1 MPTLHMTTPPA
12 QATTTLIDAPIII
25 VGSGFAAWQLVK
37 AMRRQNA
44 QQPILLITADDG
56 CDYNKPDLS
65 HIFTRQTEADSMVR
79 ADAATLA
86 AELNI
91 EILTQTRVTALEP
104 KQHLLHTASATL
116 RYSKLVLA
124 VGAHSVIPPLPDNA
138 AQHCMTL
145 NSLQDYRQHAA
156 RLQQMPSVLIVGGG
170 LIGTE
175 LGMDAALAGKRVIM
189 TDLAPRLLPRQLPA
203 LISQALQQQMQ
214 EHGVRF
220 KLGCTLTV
228 LQRSDNGE
236 WAITFSDGSRYQA
249 AEILCTAG
257 LRPEIT
263 LAQRAGLQ
271 TDRGIVTDAY
281 LATSEEDI
289 FALGDCAQVAGE
301 VYAYLQPILLCA
313 AALAKTLL
321 GQPTAVRIPT
331 QSVRVKTPLLPL
343 QIAGTLTGHL
353 ASEEVGT
360 QQIVLND
367 PKGMTLWQ
375 LDAEQKRC
383 GFVAAGEHQ
392 KQAMAMLKMLG
403 QPFEIAPRQ

>member
-12 QATTTLIDAPIII
+12 QATPTLVDAPIII

-44 QQPILLITADDG
+44 PQPILLITADDG

-65 HIFTRQTEADSMVR
+65 HIFTRQTKADSMVR

-124 VGAHSVIPPLPDNA
+124 VGAHSVIPPLPDDA

-175 LGMDAALAGKRVIM
+175 LGMDAALAGKQVIM
-189 TDLAPRLLPRQLPA
+189 TDLAPRLLARQLPA

-220 KLGCTLTV
+220 KLGCTLTA
-228 LQRSDNGE
+228 LQRSDSGE

-263 LAQRAGLQ
+263 LAQRAGLH

-343 QIAGTLTGHL
+343 QIAGTLASHL

-360 QQIVLND
+360 QQIVLSD

-403 QPFEIAPRQ
+403 QPFEIAPH

>member
-12 QATTTLIDAPIII
+12 QATTTLVDAPIII

-124 VGAHSVIPPLPDNA
+124 VGAHSVIPPLPDDA

-175 LGMDAALAGKRVIM
+175 LGMDAALAGKQVIM
-189 TDLAPRLLPRQLPA
+189 TDLAPRLLARQLPA

-220 KLGCTLTV
+220 KLGCTLTA
-228 LQRSDNGE
+228 LQRSDSGE

-263 LAQRAGLQ
+263 LAQRAGLH

-331 QSVRVKTPLLPL
+331 ESVRVKTPLLPL
-343 QIAGTLTGHL
+343 QIAGTLASHL

-360 QQIVLND
+360 QQIVLSD

-403 QPFEIAPRQ
+403 QPFEIAPH

>member
-12 QATTTLIDAPIII
+12 QATTTLVDAPIII

-44 QQPILLITADDG
+44 PQPILLITADDG

-65 HIFTRQTEADSMVR
+65 HIFTRQTKADSMVR

-124 VGAHSVIPPLPDNA
+124 VGAHSVIPPLPDDA

-175 LGMDAALAGKRVIM
+175 LGMDAALAGKQVIM
-189 TDLAPRLLPRQLPA
+189 TDLAPRLLARQLPA

-220 KLGCTLTV
+220 KLGCTLTA
-228 LQRSDNGE
+228 LQRSDSGE

-263 LAQRAGLQ
+263 LAQRAGLH

-343 QIAGTLTGHL
+343 QIAGTLASHL

-360 QQIVLND
+360 QQIVLSD

-392 KQAMAMLKMLG
+392 KQPMAMLKMLG
-403 QPFEIAPRQ
+403 QPFEIAPH

>member
-12 QATTTLIDAPIII
+12 QATTTLVDAPIII

-37 AMRRQNA
+37 AMRRQNTP
-44 QQPILLITADDG
+44 QPILLITADDG

-124 VGAHSVIPPLPDNA
+124 VGAHSVIPPLPDDA

-175 LGMDAALAGKRVIM
+175 LGMDAALAGKQVIM
-189 TDLAPRLLPRQLPA
+189 TDLAPRLLARQLPA

-220 KLGCTLTV
+220 KLGCTLTA
-228 LQRSDNGE
+228 LQRSDSGE

-263 LAQRAGLQ
+263 LAQRAGLH

-331 QSVRVKTPLLPL
+331 ESVRVKTPLLPL
-343 QIAGTLTGHL
+343 QIAGTLASHL

-360 QQIVLND
+360 QQIVLSD

-403 QPFEIAPRQ
+403 QPFEIAPH

>member
-12 QATTTLIDAPIII
+12 QATTTLVDAPIII

-116 RYSKLVLA
+116 HYSKLVLA

-175 LGMDAALAGKRVIM
+175 LGMDAALAGKQVIM
-189 TDLAPRLLPRQLPA
+189 TDLAPRLLARQLPA

-220 KLGCTLTV
+220 KLGCTLTA
-228 LQRSDNGE
+228 LQRSDSGE

-263 LAQRAGLQ
+263 LAQRAGLH

-313 AALAKTLL
+313 GALAKTLL

-343 QIAGTLTGHL
+343 QIAGTLASHL

-360 QQIVLND
+360 QQIVLRD

-383 GFVAAGEHQ
+383 GFVAAGEYQ
-392 KQAMAMLKMLG
+392 KQTMAMLKMLG
-403 QPFEIAPRQ
+403 QPFEITPR

>member
-12 QATTTLIDAPIII
+12 QATTTLVDAPIII

-65 HIFTRQTEADSMVR
+65 HIFTRQTEADNMVR

-86 AELNI
+86 AELDI

-116 RYSKLVLA
+116 RYSKLVLT

-175 LGMDAALAGKRVIM
+175 LGMDAALAGKQVIM
-189 TDLAPRLLPRQLPA
+189 TDLAPRLLARQLPA

-220 KLGCTLTV
+220 KLGCTLTA
-228 LQRSDNGE
+228 LQRSDSGE

-281 LATSEEDI
+281 LATSEEYI

-313 AALAKTLL
+313 SALAKTLL

-343 QIAGTLTGHL
+343 QIAGTLASHL

-360 QQIVLND
+360 QQVVLSD

-403 QPFEIAPRQ
+403 QPFEITPR

>member
-12 QATTTLIDAPIII
+12 QATTTLVDAPIII

-86 AELNI
+86 AELDI

-104 KQHLLHTASATL
+104 KQHLLYTANATL

-124 VGAHSVIPPLPDNA
+124 VGARSVIPPLPDDA

-175 LGMDAALAGKRVIM
+175 LGMDAALAGKQVIM
-189 TDLAPRLLPRQLPA
+189 TDLAPRLLARQLPA

-220 KLGCTLTV
+220 KLGCTLTA
-228 LQRSDNGE
+228 LQRSDSGE

-343 QIAGTLTGHL
+343 QIAGTLASHL

-403 QPFEIAPRQ
+403 QPFEIAPR

>member
-12 QATTTLIDAPIII
+12 QATTTLVDAPIII

-37 AMRRQNA
+37 AMRRQNTP
-44 QQPILLITADDG
+44 QPILLITADDG

-65 HIFTRQTEADSMVR
+65 HIFTRQTKADSMVR

-124 VGAHSVIPPLPDNA
+124 VGAHSVIPPLPDDA

-175 LGMDAALAGKRVIM
+175 LGMDAALAGKQVIM
-189 TDLAPRLLPRQLPA
+189 TDLAPRLLARQLPA

-220 KLGCTLTV
+220 KLGCTLTA
-228 LQRSDNGE
+228 LQRSDSGE

-263 LAQRAGLQ
+263 LAQRAGLH

-331 QSVRVKTPLLPL
+331 ESVRVKTPLLPL
-343 QIAGTLTGHL
+343 QIAGTLASHL

-360 QQIVLND
+360 QQIVLSD

-403 QPFEIAPRQ
+403 QPFEIAPH

>member
-12 QATTTLIDAPIII
+12 QATTTLVDAPIII

-65 HIFTRQTEADSMVR
+65 HIFTRQTKADSMVR

-124 VGAHSVIPPLPDNA
+124 VGAHSVIPPLPDDA

-175 LGMDAALAGKRVIM
+175 LGMDAALAGKQVIM
-189 TDLAPRLLPRQLPA
+189 TDLAPRLLARQLPA

-220 KLGCTLTV
+220 KLGCTLTT
-228 LQRSDNGE
+228 LQRSDSGE

-263 LAQRAGLQ
+263 LAQLAGLQ

-281 LATSEEDI
+281 LATSEEGI

-313 AALAKTLL
+313 SALAKTLL
-321 GQPTAVRIPT
+321 GQPTSVRIPT

-343 QIAGTLTGHL
+343 QIAGTLASHL

-360 QQIVLND
+360 QQIVLSD

-403 QPFEIAPRQ
+403 QPFEIAPH

>member
-12 QATTTLIDAPIII
+12 QATTTLVDAPIII

-37 AMRRQNA
+37 AMHRQNA

-124 VGAHSVIPPLPDNA
+124 VGAHSVIPPLPDDA

-175 LGMDAALAGKRVIM
+175 LGMDAALAGKQVIM
-189 TDLAPRLLPRQLPA
+189 TDLAPRLLARQLPA

-220 KLGCTLTV
+220 KLGCTLTA
-228 LQRSDNGE
+228 LQRSDSGE

-343 QIAGTLTGHL
+343 QIAGTLAGHL

-392 KQAMAMLKMLG
+392 KQAMSMLKMLG
-403 QPFEIAPRQ
+403 QPFEIAPR

>member
-12 QATTTLIDAPIII
+12 QATTTLVDAPIII

-44 QQPILLITADDG
+44 LQPILLITADDG

-65 HIFTRQTEADSMVR
+65 HIFTRQTKADSMVR

-124 VGAHSVIPPLPDNA
+124 VGAHSVIPPLPDDA

-175 LGMDAALAGKRVIM
+175 LGMDAALAGKQVIM
-189 TDLAPRLLPRQLPA
+189 TDLAPRLLARQLPA

-220 KLGCTLTV
+220 KLGCTLTA
-228 LQRSDNGE
+228 LQRSDSGE

-263 LAQRAGLQ
+263 LAQRAGLH

-289 FALGDCAQVAGE
+289 FALGDCAQVAGA

-343 QIAGTLTGHL
+343 QIAGTLASHL

-360 QQIVLND
+360 QQIVLSD

-403 QPFEIAPRQ
+403 QPFEIAPH

>member
-12 QATTTLIDAPIII
+12 QATTTLVDAPIII

-37 AMRRQNA
+37 AIRRQNA

-104 KQHLLHTASATL
+104 KQHRLHTASATL

-175 LGMDAALAGKRVIM
+175 LGMDAALTGKQVIM

-220 KLGCTLTV
+220 KLGCTLTA
-228 LQRSDNGE
+228 LQRSDSGE

-343 QIAGTLTGHL
+343 QIAGTLAGHL
-353 ASEEVGT
+353 ASEEMGT
-360 QQIVLND
+360 QQIVLSD

-403 QPFEIAPRQ
+403 QPFEITPR

>member
-12 QATTTLIDAPIII
+12 QATTTLVDAPIII

-65 HIFTRQTEADSMVR
+65 HIFTRQTKADSMVR

-175 LGMDAALAGKRVIM
+175 LGMDAALAGKQVIM

-220 KLGCTLTV
+220 KLGCTLTA
-228 LQRSDNGE
+228 LQRSDSGE

-301 VYAYLQPILLCA
+301 VYAYLQPIMLCA

-343 QIAGTLTGHL
+343 QIAGTLASHL

-360 QQIVLND
+360 QQIVFSD

-392 KQAMAMLKMLG
+392 KQAMAMLKMLV
-403 QPFEIAPRQ
+403 QPFEIAPR

>member
-12 QATTTLIDAPIII
+12 QATTTLVDAPIII

-37 AMRRQNA
+37 AIRRQNA
-44 QQPILLITADDG
+44 QQPIQLITADDG
-56 CDYNKPDLS
+56 SDYNKPDLS
-65 HIFTRQTEADSMVR
+65 HIFTRQTEANSMVR
-79 ADAATLA
+79 ADATTLA
-86 AELNI
+86 AELDI

-104 KQHLLHTASATL
+104 KQHLLHTVSATL

-175 LGMDAALAGKRVIM
+175 LGMDAALAGKQVIM
-189 TDLAPRLLPRQLPA
+189 TDLAPRLLARQLPA

-220 KLGCTLTV
+220 KLGCTLTA
-228 LQRSDNGE
+228 LQRSDSGE

-343 QIAGTLTGHL
+343 QIAGTLAGHL

-360 QQIVLND
+360 QQIVLSD
-367 PKGMTLWQ
+367 PKGMTLW
-375 LDAEQKRC
+375 
-383 GFVAAGEHQ
+383 
-392 KQAMAMLKMLG
+392 
-403 QPFEIAPRQ
+403 